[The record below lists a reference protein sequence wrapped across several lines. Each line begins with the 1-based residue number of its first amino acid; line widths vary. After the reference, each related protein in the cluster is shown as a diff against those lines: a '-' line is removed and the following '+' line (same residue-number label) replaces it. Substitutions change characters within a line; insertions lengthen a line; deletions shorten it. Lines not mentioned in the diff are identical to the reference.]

1 MSFYNR
7 SKDDLYYNENNYFK
21 IIADLQEK
29 YEDSIEDKYDL
40 VYENE
45 LNIVKYE
52 NEINEIKKENR
63 QLKYINIFI
72 SGCYLAIFYYF
83 QYNRITNCELDFVET

>member
-1 MSFYNR
+1 MTFYNR
-7 SKDDLYYNENNYFK
+7 SKDDLHLNENSYFK

-45 LNIVKYE
+45 LNVVKYE

-63 QLKYINIFI
+63 QLKYLNIFI
-72 SGCYLAIFYYF
+72 SGCYFAIFYYLHYKK
-83 QYNRITNCELDFVET
+83 QSCELDFVET